1 VPTLDV
7 VTTPLTETEAALA
20 VVGAFAPASGERSD
34 PPELAPGA
42 AAVADALGIDL
53 VRELVAVD
61 HDGTVGAVARIPT
74 RGAIPAPTLLVVGL
88 GKAADA
94 GTLQLR
100 RAAAAAAN
108 AAERVPSLVT
118 TLHTALP
125 RLGVAE
131 AAQAVAEGVLL
142 GAYRFGSYR
151 SEARPFEL
159 ERVLLTGVATPTA
172 DAATDGG
179 TDADAGTDGGT
190 DADTGTDGGTD
201 ADAVRAAVEVAE
213 ATAGA
218 AILTRDLVNTPPQD
232 KRPPALAA
240 RAAEAV
246 EGLPIEVRI
255 LDEDALAEGG
265 YGGILGVGRGSS
277 EPPRLVELS
286 YAPEGATTHV
296 ALVGKGITFDTGGI
310 SLKPSDAMET
320 MKMDMA
326 GAATVLA
333 VVRAAAQLGLPV
345 RLTGLLALAEN
356 MPSGSATRVSDVL
369 TMRDGTTVEVI
380 NTDAE
385 GRLVLGDALAHAS
398 ELGPDAIVDVA
409 TLTGA
414 AVVAL
419 GERIGVLMGS
429 DDVLA
434 DALLA
439 ASRAAGEPLWPLPL
453 ATEEYGDRLE
463 GAVADLKNSGTRAA
477 GTIFAGLF
485 LHRFVGEGIAWAHLD
500 VAGVAWSNEPFGE
513 VGKGGTGV
521 PVRTLLAWLRG
532 LAAAAAPGTG
542 DA

>member
-1 VPTLDV
+1 VPTLAV
-7 VTTPLTETEAALA
+7 VTSPLIDTQAALA

-42 AAVADALGIDL
+42 SAVADALGVDL
-53 VRELVAVD
+53 VAELVAVD
-61 HDGTVGAVARIPT
+61 HDGSVGAVARIPT
-74 RGAIPAPTLLVVGL
+74 RGAIPAPTLLVAGL
-88 GKAADA
+88 GKEADA

-108 AAERVPSLVT
+108 AAERVPSLAT
-118 TLHTALP
+118 SLQTALP
-125 RLGVAE
+125 DLDAAQ
-131 AAQAVAEGVLL
+131 AAQAVAEGMLL

-151 SEARPFEL
+151 SKARPFEL
-159 ERVLLTGVATPTA
+159 ELVVLTA
-172 DAATDGG
+172 D
-179 TDADAGTDGGT
+179 TDA
-190 DADTGTDGGTD
+190 D
-201 ADAVRAAVEVAE
+201 ADAVRAAVEVAQV
-213 ATAGA
+213 TAGA
-218 AILTRDLVNTPPQD
+218 ATLTRDLVNTPPQD

-240 RAAEAV
+240 RVAEAV

-277 EPPRLVELS
+277 EPPRLVELT
-286 YAPEGATTHV
+286 YAPEGASTHV

-310 SLKPSDAMET
+310 SLKPSEAMET
-320 MKMDMA
+320 MKLDMA

-333 VVRAAAQLGLPV
+333 VVRAAAELALPV

-419 GERIGVLMGS
+419 GERIGVLMAS
-429 DDVLA
+429 DDALA

-453 ATEEYGDRLE
+453 AIQEYGERLE
-463 GAVADLKNSGTRAA
+463 GAIADLKNAGTRSA

-485 LHRFVGEGIAWAHLD
+485 LHRFVGEGIPWAHLD
-500 VAGVAWSNEPFGE
+500 VAGVAWSDEPFGE
-513 VGKGGTGV
+513 VAKGGTGV
-521 PVRTLLAWLRG
+521 PARTLLAWLQG
-532 LAAAAAPGTG
+532 LAAAAATG
-542 DA
+542 AEDA

>member
-7 VTTPLTETEAALA
+7 VTSPLTETEAALA

-34 PPELAPGA
+34 PPELAPGV
-42 AAVADALGIDL
+42 AAVGEALGIDL
-53 VRELVAVD
+53 VAELSAVD
-61 HDGTVGAVARIPT
+61 HDGSVGAVARIPT

-125 RLGVAE
+125 DLEVAE
-131 AAQAVAEGVLL
+131 AAQAVAEGMLL

-151 SEARPFEL
+151 SEARPFDL
-159 ERVLLTGVATPTA
+159 ERVALSVDA
-172 DAATDGG
+172 D
-179 TDADAGTDGGT
+179 TDADAH
-190 DADTGTDGGTD
+190 
-201 ADAVRAAVEVAE
+201 AVRSAVEVAE
-213 ATAGA
+213 VTAGA
-218 AILTRDLVNTPPQD
+218 ATLTRDLVNTPPQD
-232 KRPPALAA
+232 KRPPALAD
-240 RAAEAV
+240 RAAQAV
-246 EGLPIEVRI
+246 EGLPIGVRI

-277 EPPRLVELS
+277 EPPRLVELT
-286 YAPEGATTHV
+286 YAPEGATKHV

-320 MKMDMA
+320 MKLDMA

-398 ELGPDAIVDVA
+398 ELAPDAIVDVA

-414 AVVAL
+414 AVIAL
-419 GERIGVLMGS
+419 GERIGVLMTS
-429 DDVLA
+429 DDDLG

-439 ASRAAGEPLWPLPL
+439 ASRTAGEPFWPLPL
-453 ATEEYGDRLE
+453 ATAEYGERLE
-463 GAVADLKNSGTRAA
+463 GSIADLKNAGKRSA

-485 LHRFVGEGIAWAHLD
+485 LHRFVGEGIPWAHLD
-500 VAGVAWSNEPFGE
+500 VAGVAWSDEAFGE

-521 PVRTLLAWLRG
+521 PARTLLAWLRSQ
-532 LAAAAAPGTG
+532 
-542 DA
+542 

>member
-20 VVGAFAPASGERSD
+20 VVGVFAPASGERSD

-42 AAVADALGIDL
+42 PALAEALGIDL
-53 VRELVAVD
+53 VGELVAVD
-61 HDGTVGAVARIPT
+61 HDGSVGAVARIPT

-108 AAERVPSLVT
+108 AAERVTSLAT
-118 TLHTALP
+118 SLHTALP
-125 RLGVAE
+125 ALDAGA

-159 ERVLLTGVATPTA
+159 ERVVFTAATGTGA
-172 DAATDGG
+172 DAE
-179 TDADAGTDGGT
+179 AGVE
-190 DADTGTDGGTD
+190 AI
-201 ADAVRAAVEVAE
+201 RAAVEVAE
-213 ATAGA
+213 VTAGA
-218 AILTRDLVNTPPQD
+218 ATLTRDLVNTPPQD

-240 RAAEAV
+240 RAAETVA
-246 EGLPIEVRI
+246 GLPIDVRI

-277 EPPRLVELS
+277 EPPRLVELT

-320 MKMDMA
+320 MKVDMA

-385 GRLVLGDALAHAS
+385 GRLVLGDALAHAT
-398 ELGPDAIVDVA
+398 ELAPDAIVDVA

-429 DDVLA
+429 DDALA

-439 ASRAAGEPLWPLPL
+439 ASRTAGEPLWPLPL
-453 ATEEYGDRLE
+453 ATAEYGERLE
-463 GAVADLKNSGTRAA
+463 GAIADLKNAGTRSA

-485 LHRFVGEGIAWAHLD
+485 LHRFVGEGIPWAHLD

-513 VGKGGTGV
+513 VAKGGTGV
-521 PVRTLLAWLRG
+521 PARTLLAWLQG
-532 LAAAAAPGTG
+532 LTDGAPTGTE